1 MRSKQPWLR
10 YVEKKRLEAGPK
22 GPSSFSS
29 KRHAEGR
36 FGMSVHTQQ
45 LMKPDE
51 TVGRASRVGSEAKCP
66 SSARHSVCFL

>member
-10 YVEKKRLEAGPK
+10 CGEKKWLEAGPK

-45 LMKPDE
+45 LMKQDRDRQMSFQL
-51 TVGRASRVGSEAKCP
+51 GAEAKRP

>member
-45 LMKPDE
+45 LMKQDRDRQMSFQL
-51 TVGRASRVGSEAKCP
+51 GAEAKRP